1 MMMDFGCL
9 KKVYFLGIGGIGMSS
24 LARWFAASGATVSGY
39 DRAPSPLIS
48 QLITEGI
55 DIHFDEDIQ
64 AIPSVP
70 DLVIYTPA
78 IHESHAEYQF
88 YRSSG
93 VPMMKRAEVLGHIV
107 RPFRTIAISGTHGKT
122 TISTLIAHLMHQGG
136 RNILAFLGGISKNYN
151 TNYLSTPDLVKKYPF
166 IHCVPPEVS
175 GEASHVTCIVEAD
188 EYDRSFLHL
197 DPDMIVITSIDPDH
211 LDIYES
217 QDHLVRS
224 FQQFASH
231 IRNDGILILKKGV
244 HLKTDFNHSI
254 HTFSYSWNQE
264 ADFYA
269 RHIRI
274 KDGLTIFDLQTP
286 TGSVKELTLG
296 IPGTFNLENAVAA
309 LAVAYLEGIP
319 ADTLVRSLREFQ
331 GVVRRFDFK
340 IRRSDLIYIDDY
352 AHHPEELRACIMAV
366 KELFPGKRITGIFQP
381 HLYSRTRDLADGFA
395 ASLSLLDELLLMEIY
410 PAREVPIP
418 GIDASIL
425 LPKVTLKKKKLVTRS
440 QLLRELI
447 KGKYEVLLTLGA
459 GDIDQMVT
467 PIEALFTKPAVV

>member
-1 MMMDFGCL
+1 
-9 KKVYFLGIGGIGMSS
+9 
-24 LARWFAASGATVSGY
+24 
-39 DRAPSPLIS
+39 
-48 QLITEGI
+48 
-55 DIHFDEDIQ
+55 
-64 AIPSVP
+64 
-70 DLVIYTPA
+70 
-78 IHESHAEYQF
+78 
-88 YRSSG
+88 
-93 VPMMKRAEVLGHIV
+93 
-107 RPFRTIAISGTHGKT
+107 
-122 TISTLIAHLMHQGG
+122 
-136 RNILAFLGGISKNYN
+136 
-151 TNYLSTPDLVKKYPF
+151 
-166 IHCVPPEVS
+166 
-175 GEASHVTCIVEAD
+175 
-188 EYDRSFLHL
+188 
-197 DPDMIVITSIDPDH
+197 MIVITSIDPDH

-425 LPKVTLKKKKLVTRS
+425 LPKVTLKKKKLVTRN